1 MRQLPVRNHD
11 ARAAA
16 SLWILLLGNF
26 LIGTGVLMPAAM
38 LGGIANSFDVSVTMA
53 VQLLTVSG
61 IVIGVGAPILA
72 YVTSSIDRRDLLTLC
87 LAVYAAGHIASV
99 FAPSMTALIAIRAI
113 SVTAAAVFSPQAAA
127 TVALLV
133 PQDRRES
140 AIAFIFT
147 GWALAVVAGVP
158 LAGLASTHLGWQAV
172 YLVMAA
178 LCAFWGLV
186 TWSVLTAGLVAPRL
200 DFSAGRTVMTHP
212 QLLAILAVTM
222 LSAAGQFMVFS
233 VLSPILIAGF
243 GATLP
248 QVPIAFIIAGMGGI
262 AGNILASRM
271 IGRFGNDVL
280 SAASILGLIIGIAAL
295 ALAFGNF
302 GFGLG
307 AIFVWG
313 LGSFSV
319 TSLQQSRLVRAV
331 PSLASVTVALN
342 TSVLYLGQAIG
353 VMTGSLAIQGSIT
366 PLVAWLAMPFVC
378 AALLV
383 SLAVPHFGSNA
394 LDISQ
399 TDV

>member
-1 MRQLPVRNHD
+1 
-11 ARAAA
+11 
-16 SLWILLLGNF
+16 
-26 LIGTGVLMPAAM
+26 
-38 LGGIANSFDVSVTMA
+38 
-53 VQLLTVSG
+53 
-61 IVIGVGAPILA
+61 
-72 YVTSSIDRRDLLTLC
+72 
-87 LAVYAAGHIASV
+87 
-99 FAPSMTALIAIRAI
+99 MTN
-113 SVTAAAVFSPQAAA
+113 
-127 TVALLV
+127 
-133 PQDRRES
+133 
-140 AIAFIFT
+140 
-147 GWALAVVAGVP
+147 
-158 LAGLASTHLGWQAV
+158 
-172 YLVMAA
+172 
-178 LCAFWGLV
+178 
-186 TWSVLTAGLVAPRL
+186 
-200 DFSAGRTVMTHP
+200 P

-353 VMTGSLAIQGSIT
+353 VVTGSLAIQGSIT

-383 SLAVPHFGSNA
+383 SLAVPHFGNNA
-394 LDISQ
+394 LDRSQ